1 MAQVETFTNFLKARS
16 TGLKQKS
23 SGWVEARRNTI
34 GASEVAALT
43 GHSPFETPKSLLLKK
58 IQPTSMQS
66 NVTCAWGTLLEP
78 IARKYFEKKYSAS
91 VFGHSVSLNLAK
103 DHPLYKKVA
112 CSPDGYFLNKDNSI
126 VLLEFKCPFKRKI
139 AMHRIPHHYT
149 RQIQTGLAFS
159 GQKVNKGLFV
169 DAYFR
174 MCTLKQLEPS
184 FKHNEWLN
192 GGNIYETKDTS
203 VLAWG
208 VCYLFSKQ
216 NLIPKQKEISDI
228 ADGHTSTFFKN
239 IMTSIAEKSIWC
251 SYGPV
256 RMSFKK
262 EYEDEEFLRR
272 IRIENVFAWATKNP
286 EIPKPVAVFTWKL
299 LDITFFAW
307 ATKNP
312 EIPKRLLYLLGNF
325 ST

>member
-1 MAQVETFTNFLKARS
+1 MT
-16 TGLKQKS
+16 
-23 SGWVEARRNTI
+23 
-34 GASEVAALT
+34 
-43 GHSPFETPKSLLLKK
+43 
-58 IQPTSMQS
+58 
-66 NVTCAWGTLLEP
+66 
-78 IARKYFEKKYSAS
+78 
-91 VFGHSVSLNLAK
+91 
-103 DHPLYKKVA
+103 

-169 DAYFR
+169 DTYFR

-184 FKHNEWLN
+184 LKHNEWLN

-203 VLAWG
+203 VLARG

-216 NLIPKQKEISDI
+216 NLIPKQTKIIDI
-228 ADGHTSTFFKN
+228 ADGQASTFFNN

-272 IRIENVFAWATKNP
+272 NRMEKTFDWATKNP
-286 EIPKPVAVFTWKL
+286 ENPKPVAKFV
-299 LDITFFAW
+299 
-307 ATKNP
+307 
-312 EIPKRLLYLLGNF
+312 
-325 ST
+325 